1 MVDGK
6 TKNVDD
12 TDALMDGRPEAA
24 RATLRRVGQLELSL
38 TVNDIVFTFLGAGP
52 SLLSFYLAV
61 IKQPCATQIITE

>member
-24 RATLRRVGQLELSL
+24 RATLRRVVQLELSL
-38 TVNDIVFTFLGAGP
+38 TVNDIVFTFLSWGRAK
-52 SLLSFYLAV
+52 LALV
-61 IKQPCATQIITE
+61 LPRGHQAALCHTDHH